1 MDADGNQCVGVCV
14 REREKACEDKAERT
28 IRHKNKWICPHCPK
42 VEKETS
48 GSSEAV
54 SYSSTQA
61 FILPQQY
68 LSAHDTPDTKDE
80 GAL

>member
-1 MDADGNQCVGVCV
+1 MCGILCEKE
-14 REREKACEDKAERT
+14 RERACEYKAERT

-48 GSSEAV
+48 GSSEALL
-54 SYSSTQA
+54 YSSTQA

-68 LSAHDTPDTKDE
+68 LSTCDMPDTKDE